1 MLGGVNVSI
10 SIRNSEAKPEHFFFT
25 AEARLQRCRN
35 YIRSRKGSLK
45 NNVLEYHRW
54 RRQPGPYLDCKL
66 GWWAGLRSRL
76 LARSLPPRC
85 QAAQAW
91 EKEVAIPRLCGNIYY
106 WKLYNYMWYHNEKLF
121 GSIQSG
127 WDDIMASAVEQG
139 RVPFHQGHRDSTEEL
154 ARWLSLITTLLPGQ
168 SLPKSPHHICCHT
181 MKSTESFYR
190 QGKKLESL
198 GSTCFCSISH
208 FSVIGFRESL
218 ASLALYRIFRAFSE
232 KKCNI
237 IFQNK
242 NVKKSILVA

>member
-1 MLGGVNVSI
+1 MVGSPNDMGRKLPVMQNSTIAALSNSHSPPSLAEDLKGVAHISKAWVVAPLTSERISELQLSCAGGESMLVWN
-10 SIRNSEAKPEHFFFT
+10 RNSERKPEHFFFT

-54 RRQPGPYLDCKL
+54 TRQPGPYLDCKL

-127 WDDIMASAVEQG
+127 WDDIMASAVEHG
-139 RVPFHQGHRDSTEEL
+139 RLPPHQGH
-154 ARWLSLITTLLPGQ
+154 
-168 SLPKSPHHICCHT
+168 
-181 MKSTESFYR
+181 
-190 QGKKLESL
+190 LERNL
-198 GSTCFCSISH
+198 
-208 FSVIGFRESL
+208 
-218 ASLALYRIFRAFSE
+218 
-232 KKCNI
+232 
-237 IFQNK
+237 
-242 NVKKSILVA
+242 